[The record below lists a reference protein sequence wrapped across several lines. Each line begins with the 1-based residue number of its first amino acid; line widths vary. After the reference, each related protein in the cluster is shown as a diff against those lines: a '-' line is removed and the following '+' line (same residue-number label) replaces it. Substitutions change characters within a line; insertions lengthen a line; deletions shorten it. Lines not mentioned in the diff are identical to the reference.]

1 MEYGDLSAVWGYEGS
16 RGKPNLGNLWG
27 NGMRTAKLRNYAT
40 EARFKLATS
49 SSNDRKRLIM
59 SHALI
64 MQSESRLSVVT

>member
-40 EARFKLATS
+40 EDS
-49 SSNDRKRLIM
+49 SSKRLIM
-59 SHALI
+59 SHHA
-64 MQSESRLSVVT
+64 E

>member
-40 EARFKLATS
+40 EARFKLAYYDTAYFKFERSETS
-49 SSNDRKRLIM
+49 HHVSC
-59 SHALI
+59 SHHA
-64 MQSESRLSVVT
+64 E

>member
-40 EARFKLATS
+40 EARFKLAYFKFERSETS
-49 SSNDRKRLIM
+49 HHVSC
-59 SHALI
+59 SHHA
-64 MQSESRLSVVT
+64 E